1 MRKSNIISAIIFIL
15 LGAYVLIE
23 ASTFPELGG
32 DQVTGP
38 EFFPSILAIILIG
51 LSLILFLTSI
61 GKKEDREMGFFNPI
75 VFKTYLTILGLFAYI
90 LILNIMGFILS
101 TIAILFILI
110 RFYGMKSIP
119 KLAIVS
125 VVATFVL
132 YGVFH
137 LLLSVPLPTNIFL
150 S

>member
-38 EFFPSILAIILIG
+38 EFFPSILAFILIG

-61 GKKEDREMGFFNPI
+61 GKKEDREMGFFNPLA
-75 VFKTYLTILGLFAYI
+75 FKTYLTILGLFAYI
-90 LILNIMGFILS
+90 LVLNIMGFIIS

-119 KLAIVS
+119 KIAIVS
-125 VVATFVL
+125 TVATFVL